1 MRIIGALKKEIQD
14 LNQISLLGMF
24 GYFFL
29 RLSYKVIK
37 PKSRMLL
44 AIVSK
49 MSKEG
54 LLNSQQKGNCNIKF
68 LLIFK

>member
-1 MRIIGALKKEIQD
+1 LGRLILII
-14 LNQISLLGMF
+14 
-24 GYFFL
+24 
-29 RLSYKVIK
+29 VIMK

-54 LLNSQQKGNCNIKF
+54 LLNNQQKGKTHVSN
-68 LLIFK
+68 L